1 MTDEPLDD
9 FPRRLLLDLAFDSS
23 VSQGDIARLAVVM
36 SGANDAQE
44 AEATFAVSSSWQASL
59 GYRPG
64 TPVSSLGFDS
74 ATVET
79 PNGNVYDVL
88 AAVQELIGRIPR
100 TFGVGDSVG
109 EVCGGF

>member
-1 MTDEPLDD
+1 MTNEPLGD

-23 VSQGDIARLAVVM
+23 VKQSDITSLTVQM
-36 SGANDAQE
+36 SGANDGQP

-59 GYRPG
+59 GYRPT
-64 TPVSSLGFDS
+64 TPVSSLGFES

-79 PNGNVYDVL
+79 PNGDVFDIM
-88 AAVQELIGRIPR
+88 AAVEESIGRIPR
-100 TFGVGDSVG
+100 RFGAGDSVG